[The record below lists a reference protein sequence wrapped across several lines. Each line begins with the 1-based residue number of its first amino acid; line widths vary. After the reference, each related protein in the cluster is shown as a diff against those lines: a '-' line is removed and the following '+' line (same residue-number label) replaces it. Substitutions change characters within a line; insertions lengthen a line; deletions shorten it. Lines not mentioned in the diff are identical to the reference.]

1 MLKVVLTV
9 VVMVEKHIIQ
19 PVVVVELPIL
29 DKVVIHFQT
38 EFMLLAVVVV
48 KDLKEEVVLAEVMVV
63 PVEERLDKQ
72 DLPAEAEV
80 PLVVEEELLAQE
92 VQLQVKITEQ
102 LLQEDL

>member
-19 PVVVVELPIL
+19 PVVVMELPIL

-63 PVEERLDKQ
+63 PVEEQLDKQ

-80 PLVVEEELLAQE
+80 PLVEEEELLAQE